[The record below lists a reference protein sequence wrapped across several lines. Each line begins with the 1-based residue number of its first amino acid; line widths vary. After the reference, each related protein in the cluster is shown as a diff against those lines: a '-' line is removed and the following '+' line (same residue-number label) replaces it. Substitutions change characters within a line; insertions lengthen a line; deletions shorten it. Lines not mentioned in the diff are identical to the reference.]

1 MSRSSNVIGPE
12 FEVRLTPVPPDEVT
26 AVLLKS
32 KLPLEVAM
40 LMPMPVGLAI
50 VVEPLT
56 KLPET
61 VFKLIPVPPADML
74 AMVAVRAPLVRVSAP
89 PVPFSVTS
97 EMFSVTKPEPVIS
110 GAALPPVYPRR
121 ILF

>member
-32 KLPLEVAM
+32 KLPLELAM
-40 LMPMPVGLAI
+40 LMPMPVGLEI

-56 KLPET
+56 KLPDDR
-61 VFKLIPVPPADML
+61 VQADSGAAAREML
-74 AMVAVRAPLVRVSAP
+74 AMVAVRAPLVRVA
-89 PVPFSVTS
+89 
-97 EMFSVTKPEPVIS
+97 
-110 GAALPPVYPRR
+110 PRR
-121 ILF
+121 YRSALHRKY

>member
-12 FEVRLTPVPPDEVT
+12 FEVRLTPVPADEVT

-32 KLPLEVAM
+32 KLPLELAM
-40 LMPMPVGLAI
+40 LMPIPVGLEI

-61 VFKLIPVPPADML
+61 VFKLIPVPPPEML
-74 AMVAVRAPLVRVSAP
+74 PA
-89 PVPFSVTS
+89 S
-97 EMFSVTKPEPVIS
+97 ES
-110 GAALPPVYPRR
+110 
-121 ILF
+121 